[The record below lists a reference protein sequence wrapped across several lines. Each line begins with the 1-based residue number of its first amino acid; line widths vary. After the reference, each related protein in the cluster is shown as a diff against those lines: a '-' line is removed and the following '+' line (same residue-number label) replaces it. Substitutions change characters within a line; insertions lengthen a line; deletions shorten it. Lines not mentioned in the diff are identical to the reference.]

1 MSSFLSSVYECYELP
16 LRAKIL
22 RGAVLEEACDRKVSL
37 KLNTSEVLFM
47 SNHVL
52 HPHTERNSLI
62 CSKTCML
69 FNTVSVLLPAV
80 SC

>member
-1 MSSFLSSVYECYELP
+1 MSSFLSSVYECYELS
-16 LRAKIL
+16 LCAKIL

-52 HPHTERNSLI
+52 SYELNYSPPLLDFS
-62 CSKTCML
+62 S
-69 FNTVSVLLPAV
+69 VSF
-80 SC
+80 